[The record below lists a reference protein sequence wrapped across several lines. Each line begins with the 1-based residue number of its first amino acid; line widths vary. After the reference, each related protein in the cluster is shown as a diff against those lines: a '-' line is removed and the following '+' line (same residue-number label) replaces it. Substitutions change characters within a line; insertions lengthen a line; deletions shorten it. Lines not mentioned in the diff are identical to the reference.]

1 MSFYEN
7 TECPVC
13 KKKFENGDDIVTCP
27 DCGTPHHRE
36 CYKLVGH
43 CVNRS
48 LHNSDFSFIREH
60 NSNQA
65 DNIKSV
71 ENDNYYVPQDQIESG
86 NDSRKFPNQ
95 DVSEKT
101 LADIKAIID
110 SNSKFE
116 RDTDTIEGESVSD
129 VAATVATNSNRFVNV
144 FKRIDKTNKKTGWN
158 WCAFIFGPLYLIF
171 RKMYKYS
178 IAFLCLDLSVLF
190 GGYAC
195 LYKFAPKYMAEM
207 EGIIESVYASANS
220 AVQKSV
226 DVSPLINAVDANKA
240 VMIFYIMMGVFLILR
255 FIQGLFADN
264 YYKNT
269 VISIVR
275 KVSAELADGATFIQS
290 PMFMG
295 NEMNF
300 DKEQL
305 KKMYL
310 SKKGGVSYFLPLA
323 LILAIEVIFMFNK

>member
-43 CVNRS
+43 CVNS
-48 LHNSDFSFIREH
+48 GLHDSDFRFVREH
-60 NSNQA
+60 NQTDSPKPS
-65 DNIKSV
+65 D
-71 ENDNYYVPQDQIESG
+71 ENDNYYIPQTDFNIRNEST
-86 NDSRKFPNQ
+86 SFPNQ

-101 LADIKAIID
+101 ISDIKAIIA
-110 SNSKFE
+110 SNSE
-116 RDTDTIEGESVSD
+116 YDRDTDTIDGESVSD
-129 VAATVATNSNRFVNV
+129 VAATVVTNTKRFVNV
-144 FKRIDKTNKKTGWN
+144 FKKFDKTNKKTNWN

-171 RKMYKYS
+171 RKMYKFS

-195 LYKFAPKYMAEM
+195 FYKFAPKYMAEAQ
-207 EGIIESVYASANS
+207 ILFESVYSSANTV
-220 AVQKSV
+220 VQKV
-226 DVSPLINAVDANKA
+226 DISPVINAQDADIA
-240 VMIFYIMMGVFLILR
+240 SMISYIMLGAFIVLR
-255 FIQGLFADN
+255 IIQGLFADN
-264 YYKNT
+264 YYKKT
-269 VISIVR
+269 VMSIIKR
-275 KVSAELADGATFIQS
+275 VSDDLNEGGAFIQS
-290 PMFMG
+290 PIFMSS
-295 NEMNF
+295 EMNF

-305 KKMYL
+305 KKIYL

-323 LILAIEVIFMFNK
+323 LIFLIEIIFLYNN